1 MKEKLLNEMPAEGK
15 RRKIEPEFEVTMQ
28 EGDFEEDEDE
38 EREIRKFML
47 IKIEEKEQK
56 RNEQLQ
62 IDRERYIRL
71 MKLWVKILEYYTKNL
86 AESEIQRIAEGLY
99 FLRAEDHSSKQ
110 LERLERRAVTII
122 HTHEPLLRPNPRRLP
137 NSIMKV
143 SLIDKKRWVD
153 PNKVQKYDFYSKVND
168 DVANAEMF
176 NYLYQK
182 AKELGSNQTNQL

>member
-1 MKEKLLNEMPAEGK
+1 MKEKLLNEMPKEGK
-15 RRKIEPEFEVTMQ
+15 RRKTEPEFEVTMQ
-28 EGDFEEDEDE
+28 EGDFDEDDDE
-38 EREIRKFML
+38 EEEIRKFML
-47 IKIEEKEQK
+47 IKIEEKERK
-56 RNEQLQ
+56 KAEQLL

-71 MKLWVKILEYYTKNL
+71 LKLWVKILEYYTKNL
-86 AESEIQRIAEGLY
+86 AKSEIQRIAEGLY

-122 HTHEPLLRPNPRRLP
+122 HTHEPLLRPNARRLP
-137 NSIMKV
+137 DSILKV

-153 PNKVQKYDFYSKVND
+153 PNKVQKYDFYSKVNE

-182 AKELGSNQTNQL
+182 AKELGPNQTSQL

>member
-1 MKEKLLNEMPAEGK
+1 MKEKLLNEMPMEGK

-28 EGDFEEDEDE
+28 EGDFDEDEDE

-56 RNEQLQ
+56 KNEQLQ